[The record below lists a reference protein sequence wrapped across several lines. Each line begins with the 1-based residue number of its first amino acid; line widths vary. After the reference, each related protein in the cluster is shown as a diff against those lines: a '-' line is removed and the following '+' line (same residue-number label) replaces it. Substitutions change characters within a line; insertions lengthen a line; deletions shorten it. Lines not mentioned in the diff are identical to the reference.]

1 MLTQTGKGWPIQIY
15 KKTMTYA
22 CVHVCMCAC
31 VRVCVCACVHVFMC
45 ACVHVCMCDVI
56 NDCERKEAECQ
67 FLGKRKEKRE
77 KNELG
82 YAERSVCVHGPRY
95 SPSVR
100 FGWHFRPLPSAT
112 PQLIS

>member
-1 MLTQTGKGWPIQIY
+1 M
-15 KKTMTYA
+15 
-22 CVHVCMCAC
+22 HVCMCAC
-31 VRVCVCACVHVFMC
+31 AHVCVFMC
-45 ACVHVCMCDVI
+45 ARVHVCMCDVI
-56 NDCERKEAECQ
+56 NDCEKERKPNVS
-67 FLGKRKEKRE
+67 FWGKEKKKEKRTSGV
-77 KNELG
+77 G